1 MDSISSTL
9 CTCATM
15 TLITPSPH
23 LFQVENYWM
32 VECEGHW
39 LLQDDLNKVSEQH
52 ITYHVLKFNPYI
64 PCCQVQYS
72 LPRPGRNKIEL
83 DPPVHDRMRKD
94 VGVLPP
100 KENFQIWC
108 SEIASEAIFP
118 FFSLICS
125 SWQAS
130 TMPRLV
136 CYATTWLHGTSIV
149 YQARPSLTF
158 QKSERRSSRCY

>member
-15 TLITPSPH
+15 TLITPSTH
-23 LFQVENYWM
+23 LFQDENYWM

-39 LLQDDLNKVSEQH
+39 LLQDDLNKVSKQH

-83 DPPVHDRMRKD
+83 DPPVHDCMRKD
-94 VGVLPP
+94 VGVLWGHAPQG
-100 KENFQIWC
+100 KFSNLMLWDCFWGH
-108 SEIASEAIFP
+108 
-118 FFSLICS
+118 FSLL
-125 SWQAS
+125 QPYLQLLAGFNN
-130 TMPRLV
+130 
-136 CYATTWLHGTSIV
+136 ATISLLRNDVATWN
-149 YQARPSLTF
+149 
-158 QKSERRSSRCY
+158 